1 MSDDSSSTGS
11 KDDDDDPADWW
22 DEVYENEGSPPWD
35 IEEPQPA
42 FADLAQAGAIEG
54 RVLDA
59 GCGTGTHA
67 LYAAERGHSA
77 VGVDV
82 SECAIERARAK
93 ADERDLDVTFRVAN
107 ALDLS
112 ADRNF
117 SADSDSPADL
127 DSSAD
132 FAPFDTV
139 LDSGLFHAFQSD
151 QREIDADELADVVA
165 SGGRVFVL
173 GFGEGA
179 PEDWGPNPFA
189 PDDVREA
196 FADGW
201 TVGEIREVEFETR
214 EASVPGLLAVVK
226 RP

>member
-1 MSDDSSSTGS
+1 MPDDSETA
-11 KDDDDDPADWW
+11 DAEADDDDPAEWW
-22 DEVYENEGSPPWD
+22 NEVYETVDRPPWD
-35 IEEPQPA
+35 IERPQPA
-42 FADLAQAGAIEG
+42 FVELAEAGELRG

-82 SECAIERARAK
+82 AERAIERARAR
-93 ADERDLDVTFRVAN
+93 ADERDLDVSFQVAN
-107 ALDLS
+107 ALDFPTNLG
-112 ADRNF
+112 
-117 SADSDSPADL
+117 
-127 DSSAD
+127 
-132 FAPFDTV
+132 PFDTV

-151 QREIDADELADVVA
+151 QRDTYADSLAGVVA
-165 SGGRVFVL
+165 SGGQVFVL

-189 PDDVREA
+189 PEDVREA

-201 TVGEIREVEFETR
+201 TVGEIRAVEFETR

-226 RP
+226 RA